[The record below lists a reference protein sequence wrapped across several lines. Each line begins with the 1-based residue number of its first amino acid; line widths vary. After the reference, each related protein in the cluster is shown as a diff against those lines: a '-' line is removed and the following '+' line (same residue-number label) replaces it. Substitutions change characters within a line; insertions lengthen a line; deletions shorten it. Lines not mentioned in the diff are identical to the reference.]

1 MGFNYQQPGKV
12 KKADLA
18 IFVGGA
24 GRDRRAGDL
33 GDLVAAMPDD
43 LASLDFCYLTTTG
56 RITGNPHRIE
66 IWFALADETVFLMA
80 GDRDR
85 SDWVRNLM
93 ISPDV
98 VLEIG
103 DAQAHD
109 ARPGRRGRHR
119 RGRARPAAACWRST
133 ATATAAT
140 SARGAARRSSV
151 AIDWP
156 GGVSY
161 TSLI

>member
-1 MGFNYQQPGKV
+1 
-12 KKADLA
+12 
-18 IFVGGA
+18 
-24 GRDRRAGDL
+24 
-33 GDLVAAMPDD
+33 MPDD

-56 RITGNPHRIE
+56 RITGSPHRIE
-66 IWFALADETVFLMA
+66 IWFAMADQTVYLMA

-103 DAQAHD
+103 D
-109 ARPGRRGRHR
+109 RKRST
-119 RGRARPAAACWRST
+119 RARVVDESSDEDAAVRRLMLEKYGDRDGGDLST
-133 ATATAAT
+133 WGRTALV
-140 SARGAARRSSV
+140 V

-161 TSLI
+161 TSLV

>member
-1 MGFNYQQPGKV
+1 
-12 KKADLA
+12 
-18 IFVGGA
+18 
-24 GRDRRAGDL
+24 
-33 GDLVAAMPDD
+33 MPDD

-56 RITGNPHRIE
+56 RITGSPHRIE
-66 IWFALADETVFLMA
+66 IWFAMADETVFLMA

-98 VLEIG
+98 VVEIG
-103 DAQAHD
+103 D
-109 ARPGRRGRHR
+109 RK
-119 RGRARPAAACWRST
+119 RST
-133 ATATAAT
+133 H
-140 SARGAARRSSV
+140 ARVVDEGTGEDAAARRLMLEKYSDRDGGDLSTWGRTALVV

-161 TSLI
+161 TSLV

>member
-1 MGFNYQQPGKV
+1 
-12 KKADLA
+12 
-18 IFVGGA
+18 
-24 GRDRRAGDL
+24 
-33 GDLVAAMPDD
+33 MPDD

-56 RITGNPHRIE
+56 RITGSPHRIE
-66 IWFALADETVFLMA
+66 IWFAMADETVFLMA

-93 ISPDV
+93 VTPDV

-103 DAQAHD
+103 D
-109 ARPGRRGRHR
+109 RKRTT
-119 RGRARPAAACWRST
+119 RARIVDDGT
-133 ATATAAT
+133 DEDV
-140 SARGAARRSSV
+140 AARRLMLEKYSDRDGGDLSIWGRTSLVV

-161 TSLI
+161 TSLV

>member
-1 MGFNYQQPGKV
+1 
-12 KKADLA
+12 
-18 IFVGGA
+18 
-24 GRDRRAGDL
+24 
-33 GDLVAAMPDD
+33 MPDD

-66 IWFALADETVFLMA
+66 IWFAMADETVFLMA

-85 SDWVRNLM
+85 SDWVRNVM

-103 DAQAHD
+103 D
-109 ARPGRRGRHR
+109 RKRST
-119 RGRARPAAACWRST
+119 RARVVDEGTDEDA
-133 ATATAAT
+133 
-140 SARGAARRSSV
+140 AARRLMLEKYGDRDGGDLSTWGRTSLVV
-151 AIDWP
+151 AVDWP

-161 TSLI
+161 TSLV